1 MLFSISLIL
10 SLILLF
16 SLSIVYPTISLS
28 KIKCAVVSL
37 PYIFSSSN
45 KLSKIAHFSLLIER
59 LIASLF
65 RAVQQQTFITRLI
78 LSLQYEKLKMSDFC
92 KIPHFARLMIRRSFK
107 CKGAM
112 YGLFKM
118 QWLCDDAIK
127 YGAGF

>member
-1 MLFSISLIL
+1 MG
-10 SLILLF
+10 
-16 SLSIVYPTISLS
+16 LSIMQCILYFRRAIRKV
-28 KIKCAVVSL
+28 
-37 PYIFSSSN
+37 
-45 KLSKIAHFSLLIER
+45 LSKIAHFCLLIER

-65 RAVQQQTFITRLI
+65 RSVQQQTFITRLI
-78 LSLQYEKLKMSDFC
+78 LSLQCEKLKMSDFC

-118 QWLCDDAIK
+118 QWLCDDVIK

>member
-1 MLFSISLIL
+1 
-10 SLILLF
+10 
-16 SLSIVYPTISLS
+16 
-28 KIKCAVVSL
+28 
-37 PYIFSSSN
+37 
-45 KLSKIAHFSLLIER
+45 LSKIAHFCLLIER

-78 LSLQYEKLKMSDFC
+78 LNLQYEKLKMSDFC

-118 QWLCDDAIK
+118 QWLCDDVIK